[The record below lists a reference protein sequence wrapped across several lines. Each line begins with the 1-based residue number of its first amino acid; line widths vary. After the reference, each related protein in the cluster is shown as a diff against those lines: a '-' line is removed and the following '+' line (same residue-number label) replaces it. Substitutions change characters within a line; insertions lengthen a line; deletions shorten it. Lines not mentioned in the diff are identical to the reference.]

1 MSIKLTNISY
11 SYNSKDYVLRNF
23 NLNVEKKE
31 IVAIV
36 GASGSGK
43 STLLNIVGGNTI
55 PKNGEVLLNG
65 IDINKLTPKEFEDFK
80 LRNIGYIFQ
89 NFNLLPYLNV
99 LDNILLP
106 AILLKEN
113 NNKYKEKALEL
124 LEELNLK
131 EKANSNILE
140 LSGGQQQR
148 VAIARALLVS
158 PEVILA
164 DEPTGNLD
172 RKNSDN
178 FMEMLKK
185 VASEGNVSVMIV
197 THDLKVSEYADR
209 VIDISK

>member
-1 MSIKLTNISY
+1 MSIKLTNISH
-11 SYNSKDYVLRNF
+11 SYNSKDYVLKDF
-23 NLNVEKKE
+23 NLDIEKKE

-36 GASGSGK
+36 GSSGSGK
-43 STLLNIVGGNTI
+43 STLLNIVGGNIEPT
-55 PKNGEVLLNG
+55 KGNVLLNG
-65 IDINKLTPKEFEDFK
+65 TDISKLNSKEFENFK
-80 LRNIGYIFQ
+80 LKNIGYIFQ
-89 NFNLLPYLNV
+89 NFNLIPYLNV

-106 AILLKEN
+106 ATLLKEN
-113 NNKYKEKALEL
+113 RRKYEKRALEL

-131 EKANSNILE
+131 EKAYSNILE

-148 VAIARALLVS
+148 VAIARALLLS

-164 DEPTGNLD
+164 DEPTGSLD

-185 VASEGNVSVMIV
+185 VASEGNVSVMLV

-209 VIDISK
+209 VVDISK

>member
-11 SYNSKDYVLRNF
+11 SYNSKDYVLRDF

-43 STLLNIVGGNTI
+43 STLLNIVGGNI
-55 PKNGEVLLNG
+55 KQASGEVLLNG
-65 IDINKLTPKEFEDFK
+65 IDINKLTPKEFEKFK

-113 NNKYKEKALEL
+113 NNKYKEKASDL

-131 EKANSNILE
+131 EKANSNVLE
-140 LSGGQQQR
+140 LSKGQQQR
-148 VAIARALLVS
+148 VAIARALLLS

-172 RKNSDN
+172 RKNSDT
-178 FMEMLKK
+178 FMDMLKK
-185 VASEGNVSVMIV
+185 VASEGNVSVMLV

-209 VIDISK
+209 IIDFSK

>member
-1 MSIKLTNISY
+1 MSIKLTNISH
-11 SYNSKDYVLRNF
+11 SYNSKDYVLKDF
-23 NLNVEKKE
+23 NLDIEKKE

-36 GASGSGK
+36 GSSGSGK
-43 STLLNIVGGNTI
+43 STLLNIVGGNIEPT
-55 PKNGEVLLNG
+55 KGNVLLNG
-65 IDINKLTPKEFEDFK
+65 TDISKLNSKEFENFK
-80 LRNIGYIFQ
+80 LKNIGYIFQ
-89 NFNLLPYLNV
+89 NFNLIPYLNG

-106 AILLKEN
+106 ATLLKEN
-113 NNKYKEKALEL
+113 RRKYEKRALEL

-131 EKANSNILE
+131 EKAYSNILE

-148 VAIARALLVS
+148 VAIARALLLS

-164 DEPTGNLD
+164 DEPTGSLD

-185 VASEGNVSVMIV
+185 VASEGNVSVMLV

-209 VIDISK
+209 VVDISK

>member
-11 SYNSKDYVLRNF
+11 SYNSKDYVLRDF

-43 STLLNIVGGNTI
+43 STLLNIVGGNI
-55 PKNGEVLLNG
+55 KQASGEVLLNG
-65 IDINKLTPKEFEDFK
+65 IDINKLKPKEFEDFK

-113 NNKYKEKALEL
+113 NNKYKEKALDL

-131 EKANSNILE
+131 EKANSNVLE
-140 LSGGQQQR
+140 LSKGQQQR
-148 VAIARALLVS
+148 VAIARALLLS

-185 VASEGNVSVMIV
+185 VASEGNVSVMLV

-209 VIDISK
+209 VIDFSK

>member
-1 MSIKLTNISY
+1 MY
-11 SYNSKDYVLRNF
+11 Q
-23 NLNVEKKE
+23 KE

-36 GASGSGK
+36 GSSGSGK
-43 STLLNIVGGNTI
+43 STLLNIVGGNIEPT
-55 PKNGEVLLNG
+55 KGNVLLNG
-65 IDINKLTPKEFEDFK
+65 TDISKLNSKEFENFK
-80 LRNIGYIFQ
+80 LKNIGYIFQ
-89 NFNLLPYLNV
+89 NFNLIPYLNG

-106 AILLKEN
+106 ATLLKEN
-113 NNKYKEKALEL
+113 RRKYEKRALEL

-131 EKANSNILE
+131 EKAYSNILE

-148 VAIARALLVS
+148 VAIARALLLS

-164 DEPTGNLD
+164 DEPTGSLD

-185 VASEGNVSVMIV
+185 VASEGNVSVMLV

-209 VIDISK
+209 VVDISK